1 MKIAVISF
9 TQNGNICNRQITAAL
24 KKEGHDAEE
33 FTAFRRRSPTV
44 LDDMP
49 ETGQRAADP
58 TELTVVSS
66 RVSEWTKA
74 AFNQYDALVFVG
86 AAAIAVR
93 SIAPCVRD
101 KLTDPAV
108 LVVDEK
114 GQYVVPILSGHVGGA
129 NGLARQLAA
138 DLQALPVITTA
149 TDIQGLFAV
158 DIFAVKNRLILTDR
172 VKAKKIS
179 AAILEHECQQVYID
193 GLMAY
198 DGKLPKYLGITG
210 DIEKAD
216 ILIDYHLL
224 QPDMK
229 GLCLLPEG
237 MIWMGIGCRKGTEAA
252 KIKEAINHFIQE
264 HEIDKRAIAG
274 LASIDVKANEQGI
287 LEVCRENSWPFVTF
301 TSERLSAQEGNF
313 TASDFVKSKVGVDNV
328 CERAALCAAGDMIHE
343 EKRELGQNRLSQPWK
358 AELLVK
364 KEIMPGIT
372 LAAAGA
378 GRRLK
383 FE

>member
-158 DIFAVKNRLILTDR
+158 DVFAVKNRLILTDR

-198 DGKLPKYLGITG
+198 DGKLPKYLGITK

-252 KIKEAINHFIQE
+252 KIKAAINHFIQE

-287 LEVCRENSWPFVTF
+287 LEVCRENNWPFVTF
-301 TSERLSAQEGNF
+301 TAERLRAQEGNF

-343 EKRELGQNRLSQPWK
+343 EKRELGQNRLSQPCK

>member
-33 FTAFRRRSPTV
+33 FTAFRRRSSTV

-158 DIFAVKNRLILTDR
+158 DVFAVKNRLILTDR

-198 DGKLPKYLGITG
+198 DGKLPKYLGITR

-252 KIKEAINHFIQE
+252 KIKAAINHFIQE

-287 LEVCRENSWPFVTF
+287 LEVCRENNWPFVTF
-301 TSERLSAQEGNF
+301 TAERLRAQEGNF

-343 EKRELGQNRLSQPWK
+343 EKRELGQNRLSQPCK

>member
-49 ETGQRAADP
+49 ETGKRAADP

-158 DIFAVKNRLILTDR
+158 DVFAVKNRLILTDR

-198 DGKLPKYLGITG
+198 DGKLPKYLGITK

-252 KIKEAINHFIQE
+252 KIKAAINHFIQE

-287 LEVCRENSWPFVTF
+287 LEVCRENNWPFVTF
-301 TSERLSAQEGNF
+301 TAERLRAQEGNF

-343 EKRELGQNRLSQPWK
+343 EKRELGQNRLSQPCK

>member
-1 MKIAVISF
+1 MKAAVISF
-9 TQNGNICNRQITAAL
+9 TQNGNLCNRQITAAL
-24 KKEGHDAEE
+24 KKEGHDAEG
-33 FTAFRRRSPTV
+33 FTALRRRSPTV
-44 LDDMP
+44 PDDMP
-49 ETGQRAADP
+49 EAGQGAADP

-114 GQYVVPILSGHVGGA
+114 GQYVIPILSGHVGGA

-158 DIFAVKNRLILTDR
+158 DVFAVKNRLILTDR
-172 VKAKKIS
+172 GKAKKIS

-193 GLMAY
+193 GSMAY

-210 DIEKAD
+210 DIKKAD

-237 MIWMGIGCRKGTEAA
+237 MIWMGR
-252 KIKEAINHFIQE
+252 
-264 HEIDKRAIAG
+264 
-274 LASIDVKANEQGI
+274 V
-287 LEVCRENSWPFVTF
+287 
-301 TSERLSAQEGNF
+301 SERDGS
-313 TASDFVKSKVGVDNV
+313 
-328 CERAALCAAGDMIHE
+328 C
-343 EKRELGQNRLSQPWK
+343 QN
-358 AELLVK
+358 
-364 KEIMPGIT
+364 
-372 LAAAGA
+372 
-378 GRRLK
+378 
-383 FE
+383 

>member
-33 FTAFRRRSPTV
+33 FTALRRRSPTV

-49 ETGQRAADP
+49 ETGKRAADP

-158 DIFAVKNRLILTDR
+158 DVFAVKNRLILTDR

-198 DGKLPKYLGITG
+198 DGKLPKYLGITK

-252 KIKEAINHFIQE
+252 KIKAAINHFIQE

-287 LEVCRENSWPFVTF
+287 LEVCRENNWPFVTF
-301 TSERLSAQEGNF
+301 TAERLRAQEGNF

-343 EKRELGQNRLSQPWK
+343 EKRELGQNRLSQPCK

>member
-33 FTAFRRRSPTV
+33 FTALRRRSPTV

-158 DIFAVKNRLILTDR
+158 DVFAVKNRLILTDR

-198 DGKLPKYLGITG
+198 DGKLPKYLGITK

-252 KIKEAINHFIQE
+252 KIKAAINHFIQE

-287 LEVCRENSWPFVTF
+287 LEVCRENNWPFVTF
-301 TSERLSAQEGNF
+301 TAERLRAQEGNF

-343 EKRELGQNRLSQPWK
+343 EKRELGQNRLSQPCK

>member
-24 KKEGHDAEE
+24 KREGHDAEE
-33 FTAFRRRSPTV
+33 FTALRRRSPTV
-44 LDDMP
+44 PDDMP

-158 DIFAVKNRLILTDR
+158 DVFAVKNRLILTDR

-252 KIKEAINHFIQE
+252 KIKAAINHFIQE

-301 TSERLSAQEGNF
+301 TAERLRAQEGNF

-343 EKRELGQNRLSQPWK
+343 EKREWGQNRLSQPGK

-364 KEIMPGIT
+364 KEIMPSIT

>member
-33 FTAFRRRSPTV
+33 FTALRRRSPTV

-49 ETGQRAADP
+49 ETGKRAADP

-158 DIFAVKNRLILTDR
+158 DVFAVKNRLILTDR

-198 DGKLPKYLGITG
+198 DGKLPKYLGITK

-252 KIKEAINHFIQE
+252 KIKAAINHFIQE

-287 LEVCRENSWPFVTF
+287 LEVCRENNWPFVTF
-301 TSERLSAQEGNF
+301 TAERLRAQEGNF

-343 EKRELGQNRLSQPWK
+343 EKRELGQNRLSQPRK

>member
-158 DIFAVKNRLILTDR
+158 DVFAVKNRLILTDR

-198 DGKLPKYLGITG
+198 DGKLPKYLGITR

-252 KIKEAINHFIQE
+252 KIKAAINHFIQE

-287 LEVCRENSWPFVTF
+287 LEVCRENNWPFVTF
-301 TSERLSAQEGNF
+301 TAERLRAQEGNF

-343 EKRELGQNRLSQPWK
+343 EKRELVQNRLSQPWK

>member
-33 FTAFRRRSPTV
+33 FTALRRRSPTV
-44 LDDMP
+44 PDDMP

-158 DIFAVKNRLILTDR
+158 DVFAVKNRLILTDR

-301 TSERLSAQEGNF
+301 TAERLRAQEGNF

-328 CERAALCAAGDMIHE
+328 CELSLIH
-343 EKRELGQNRLSQPWK
+343 
-358 AELLVK
+358 
-364 KEIMPGIT
+364 I
-372 LAAAGA
+372 
-378 GRRLK
+378 
-383 FE
+383 